1 MEINFALR
9 KQLNIYIM
17 KNGNINKLA
26 ALLMAMFL
34 MSAISFAQSD
44 KKEDEKQKTIMIT
57 MTVDEDG
64 ETTKVDS
71 IVFESPDIDIDE
83 IMKDV
88 GDQLDISKE
97 KMKEISEEIEAEIEA
112 FSKTYSFEIE
122 DQKDELDEAMEEL
135 KNELQ
140 NLDMEKEVQER
151 IQNAMD
157 RIEEAGKESR
167 TQMKRFIIDDDH
179 PVFMDKDGKYEVIVE
194 EDGDEVKTE
203 VIWIDEEGNVRKE
216 SSKEVKVLEDSDS
229 DGRMIIKSGG
239 KEIDK
244 ENVFV
249 VKKSGDDDENIV
261 IDIEDS
267 DMAMITSSTEK
278 DLDKAIDAGLPINKE
293 KMFEEMDLSIEI
305 KDDQDP
311 LIKIKTE
318 VKGKLKATAYD
329 ADFNKLKKLKVTEED
344 GKSVLQLNDE
354 LKESKAAYILLEQG
368 DKTDLMKIA
377 QVKR

>member
-88 GDQLDISKE
+88 GVQLDISKE

>member
-239 KEIDK
+239 KKIEK